1 MLTGG
6 DPPFAGSGWY
16 GRKAVHT
23 FGAMVVNPS
32 PRCRRALHRALAADT
47 PGDCDHWSY
56 PMRDDPFAHRPRRS
70 RLVLGIF
77 LLVLG
82 GVLLAANLGYG
93 LPAGWWQYLPVLL
106 IALGLWGLILPNRHL
121 ERAGGVW
128 LLATGLYF
136 LAGIFDWRDLGW
148 SGAWPI
154 FVIAAGL
161 GFILHRHDDAERR
174 SRTPGSGE
182 S

>member
-1 MLTGG
+1 
-6 DPPFAGSGWY
+6 
-16 GRKAVHT
+16 
-23 FGAMVVNPS
+23 MVVNPS
-32 PRCRRALHRALAADT
+32 PRCCLPLHRGARNALADAPDE
-47 PGDCDHWSY
+47 PPIPWSY
-56 PMRDDPFAHRPRRS
+56 PMKDVTTQHQPRRS

-77 LLVLG
+77 LLALG
-82 GVLLAANLGYG
+82 ALLLAVNLGYG
-93 LPAGWWQYLPVLL
+93 LPLGWWQYLPMLL

-121 ERAGGVW
+121 DRSGGVW

-136 LAGIFDWRDLGW
+136 LIGIFDWWGLGW

-161 GFILHRHDDAERR
+161 GFIVQRHDDDGGRHPR
-174 SRTPGSGE
+174 MPGNCE

>member
-1 MLTGG
+1 MNDVT
-6 DPPFAGSGWY
+6 
-16 GRKAVHT
+16 
-23 FGAMVVNPS
+23 
-32 PRCRRALHRALAADT
+32 
-47 PGDCDHWSY
+47 
-56 PMRDDPFAHRPRRS
+56 HRPRRS

-82 GVLLAANLGYG
+82 AMLLAVNLGYG

-106 IALGLWGLILPNRHL
+106 IALGLWGLVLPNRHL
-121 ERAGGVW
+121 DRSGGVW
-128 LLATGLYF
+128 LLAAGVYCL
-136 LAGIFDWRDLGW
+136 LGIFHWWGLGW

-161 GFILHRHDDAERR
+161 GFILHRHDDEDRR
-174 SRTPGSGE
+174 HPRMPGNGE

>member
-1 MLTGG
+1 MN
-6 DPPFAGSGWY
+6 DVPP
-16 GRKAVHT
+16 
-23 FGAMVVNPS
+23 PS
-32 PRCRRALHRALAADT
+32 
-47 PGDCDHWSY
+47 
-56 PMRDDPFAHRPRRS
+56 HRPRRS

-82 GVLLAANLGYG
+82 GLLLAVNLGYG
-93 LPAGWWQYLPVLL
+93 LPAGWWQYLPVVL
-106 IALGLWGLILPNRHL
+106 IALGLWGVILPNRHL
-121 ERAGGVW
+121 DRGGGVW
-128 LLATGLYF
+128 LLATGWYF
-136 LAGIFDWRDLGW
+136 LVGIFDLWDLGW

-161 GFILHRHDDAERR
+161 GFILHRHDDGGRQ